1 MLDTTIREV
10 NLEKYREIKI
20 QNGKGESSG
29 LLGEEKN
36 KDIEP
41 ESRENKKEAWYIT
54 QTLA

>member
-29 LLGEEKN
+29 LLGEEK
-36 KDIEP
+36 E
-41 ESRENKKEAWYIT
+41 
-54 QTLA
+54 